1 VFFTLGLSL
10 CTLAFLVDLAF
21 NLKSQNKVDANT
33 TLREDQVKL
42 WGEIPGYLKFNFDRV
57 ITLYNYDST
66 VSLTSQAP
74 IEMSVMRSFKD
85 PTWEQTQSTVKY
97 SEKYTYTNS
106 TDMSYTVRQTNL
118 AATSAWYQMTN
129 KPQYWEAWQAL
140 TQIANMMY
148 GANIVNSYY
157 TVNAFYFTFQDFNLV
172 KSAVI
177 PSLSSADQ
185 LLVYNDSVYGMS
197 DSSTLTTWVLA
208 NLNGSDSIEYKALI
222 KYFRKKGVELE
233 ALMPN
238 IVGPMSMMG
247 FMNNAQRQTI
257 INTYSHGD
265 HVDDTDLVA
274 IQWGTGGFLNNP
286 DTNFKGTP
294 PVPSLGYVDK
304 IFIVYPEFG
313 VWVQQQGLGE
323 ECGISNDLSR
333 KFFLK
338 DTSSET
344 SLLNPQNMNTFYK
357 LVDEQEVSALMTRFG
372 FTNECQISSMKN
384 YLNDMVKTNLR
395 QGTGSREPV
404 AIGQLIA
411 TTINK
416 TWKSLVDNLPIQL
429 SVRNL
434 AQILIN

>member
-1 VFFTLGLSL
+1 MFFTLGLSL

-66 VSLTSQAP
+66 VSLTSQTP

-247 FMNNAQRQTI
+247 FMNNA
-257 INTYSHGD
+257 
-265 HVDDTDLVA
+265 
-274 IQWGTGGFLNNP
+274 
-286 DTNFKGTP
+286 
-294 PVPSLGYVDK
+294 
-304 IFIVYPEFG
+304 
-313 VWVQQQGLGE
+313 
-323 ECGISNDLSR
+323 
-333 KFFLK
+333 
-338 DTSSET
+338 
-344 SLLNPQNMNTFYK
+344 
-357 LVDEQEVSALMTRFG
+357 
-372 FTNECQISSMKN
+372 
-384 YLNDMVKTNLR
+384 
-395 QGTGSREPV
+395 
-404 AIGQLIA
+404 
-411 TTINK
+411 
-416 TWKSLVDNLPIQL
+416 
-429 SVRNL
+429 
-434 AQILIN
+434 